1 MINKKQEMLKCNNL
15 ICNMKTGYHKFK
27 KALKI
32 KIIFFKQALK
42 NKLAITKQKKL
53 GIAIKF
59 LTNLKL
65 N

>member
-32 KIIFFKQALK
+32 KIIFL
-42 NKLAITKQKKL
+42 NKH
-53 GIAIKF
+53 
-59 LTNLKL
+59 
-65 N
+65 